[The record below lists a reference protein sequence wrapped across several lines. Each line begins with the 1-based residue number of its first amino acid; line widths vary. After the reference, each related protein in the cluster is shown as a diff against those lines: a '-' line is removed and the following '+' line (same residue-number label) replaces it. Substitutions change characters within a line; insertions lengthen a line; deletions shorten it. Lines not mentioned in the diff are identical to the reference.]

1 MPGAWM
7 AGIVAILFA
16 GTEPQDVPRAEP
28 AIDPAPVVI
37 VQDAAPRA
45 AAQDAVD
52 EPDEE
57 EETALVRAEPAPSP
71 ALPRAPGGRPLAE
84 DAPVVLQR
92 VERPDG
98 TALER
103 VLEPSGEVV
112 LHEVTRAG
120 TVLSCTTV
128 GRLLAM
134 RVVEQRDAADGEI
147 VQVVRDASGTVLQYV
162 VGADG
167 EPRGLTVLA
176 PAAR

>member
-1 MPGAWM
+1 MSGAWM

-16 GTEPQDVPRAEP
+16 GAEPQDVPRAEP
-28 AIDPAPVVI
+28 AMGAAPAVL

-52 EPDEE
+52 DPDEE
-57 EETALVRAEPAPSP
+57 EETALARAEPAPS
-71 ALPRAPGGRPLAE
+71 LLRAPGGRPLV
-84 DAPVVLQR
+84 DGAPVVLQR

-103 VLEPSGEVV
+103 VLEPSGDVV

-120 TVLSCTTV
+120 TVLSCSTV
-128 GRLLAM
+128 GRLFAM

-147 VQVVRDASGTVLQYV
+147 VQVVRDASGAVLQYV

-167 EPRGLTVLA
+167 EPRGLTVVA